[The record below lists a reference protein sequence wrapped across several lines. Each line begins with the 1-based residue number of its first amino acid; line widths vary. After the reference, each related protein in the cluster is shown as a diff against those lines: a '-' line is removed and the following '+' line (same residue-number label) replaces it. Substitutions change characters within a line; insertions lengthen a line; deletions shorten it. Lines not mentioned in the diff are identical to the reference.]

1 MFNDSTLISRDL
13 FWTQPEMTEQTGVKG
28 KLKDA
33 LFTMVA
39 EQDRNIKLLT
49 GDVKAFSQYAK
60 SKVCIKNICP
70 FNDCIH
76 PFNL

>member
-1 MFNDSTLISRDL
+1 
-13 FWTQPEMTEQTGVKG
+13 MTEQTGVKG

-33 LFTMVA
+33 LFSMVA